1 VNDSDGFLADL
12 CEYTPLKLVTVA
24 SIMQCLKCCSIVGG
38 KHYHI
43 YHILMVVI
51 TSTDTKQGGWQYTAK
66 VVVIIHLYALT
77 CSIGDAHPI
86 GKEYAKVDAR
96 WGVSDPTIVSLE
108 LLTVP
113 NNGLLT
119 LLLIYAILT
128 DKPWR

>member
-1 VNDSDGFLADL
+1 MNDSDGFLADL
-12 CEYTPLKLVTVA
+12 CEYTPLKLVTVG
-24 SIMQCLKCCSIVGG
+24 SIMQCLKCCPIVGA
-38 KHYHI
+38 HF

-51 TSTDTKQGGWQYTAK
+51 TGTDTKQGGWQYTTK
-66 VVVIIHLYALT
+66 VVVIIQLYALT
-77 CSIGDAHPI
+77 CSISDAHSI

-119 LLLIYAILT
+119 LLLIYTILT